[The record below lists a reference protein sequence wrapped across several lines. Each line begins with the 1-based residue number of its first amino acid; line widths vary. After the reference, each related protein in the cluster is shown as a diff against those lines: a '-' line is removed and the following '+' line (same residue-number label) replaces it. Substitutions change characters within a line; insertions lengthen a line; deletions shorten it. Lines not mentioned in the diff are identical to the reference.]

1 MGERKI
7 GDDRHEEEQLMK
19 KEDEQKQNPSLK
31 DYQGKVSR
39 NSASASRW
47 LLWDLLTFCSAS
59 VRRPPLLC
67 GKQ

>member
-31 DYQGKVSR
+31 DYQGKVPR
-39 NSASASRW
+39 NTASASRW
-47 LLWDLLTFCSAS
+47 SLWDLPTFRSAS

-67 GKQ
+67 EKQ